1 VAFLSRKSKSPAVS
15 AELGRPETPEE
26 TAARKAEQSRLYR
39 ARKTI
44 NNLVY
49 SLLVTVGLAVG
60 IYLLVPHSNANPDW
74 VIDYVKVGA
83 QIQQATGEGLDIPTL
98 PTSWRANQA
107 KISGGGASG
116 PVVWRVGFITPTD
129 QFISFRQAIK
139 ADASWVPSILK
150 GVRKTGTRTLGG
162 LVWQEFDNR
171 SAEGAGNLAYALVT
185 VAGGDTYLLN
195 GTAPTE
201 QFTTLATAVAKGIPE

>member
-1 VAFLSRKSKSPAVS
+1 MAFLSRKPKAPAVS
-15 AELGRPETPEE
+15 ADLGRPETPEE

-60 IYLLVPHSNANPDW
+60 IYLMVPHPNANPNW
-74 VIDYVKVGA
+74 VIDYVKVGT
-83 QIQQATGEGLDIPTL
+83 QIQQTTGESLDIPTL
-98 PTSWRANQA
+98 PATWRANQA

-129 QFISFRQAIK
+129 QFISYRQAMK
-139 ADASWVPSILK
+139 ADKSWVALILK
-150 GVRKTGTRTLGG
+150 DVRKTGTRTIGG

-185 VAGGDTYLLN
+185 VAGGDTYVLN
-195 GTAPTE
+195 GTAPTD
-201 QFTTLATAVAKGIPE
+201 QFTELATAVAKGLPE